1 MNTNTKTPV
10 CPHCGH
16 EYTHDDI
23 LQNDLVD
30 IYGIAHAEGTAVI
43 ECPICDTEFWLKGG
57 YKPRF
62 STAVAEELL

>member
-1 MNTNTKTPV
+1 MTTNTQTPI

-23 LQNDLVD
+23 LQNYLVD

-43 ECPICDTEFWLKGG
+43 ECQICDTDFWVKGG
-57 YKPRF
+57 WTPKF